1 MTSYR
6 NLIAKYRGKTFTIT
20 YYADG
25 STAWFV
31 YGIKQPYPIVEE
43 FWSVVMMDRIA
54 EAIDSRIAYEEDYA
68 S

>member
-1 MTSYR
+1 MYK
-6 NLIAKYRGKTFTIT
+6 NIIGKYHGKTFNIT

-31 YGIKQPYPIVEE
+31 YGIGQQMLVVQD
-43 FWSVVMMDRIA
+43 FWSFVLLDQITDIIDAHIA
-54 EAIDSRIAYEEDYA
+54 EQEYA